1 MSLAQKLAPKLQN
14 VVNLIQNICEFLT
27 FADIDDAEETWVTQV
42 EPFLTPSERELAS
55 LAFDWICPT
64 FEEMMVQSLEELA
77 EEVIPLEVRL
87 QKVQALLDRP
97 QKQQRSEE
105 WYADADQI
113 LTASQFSTLFKSVRT
128 RGQLVLEKA
137 GVTQK
142 APRSN
147 RLACKA
153 EDSSPF
159 DWGIRFEPVVKQMY
173 CDITKTELAELG
185 RLRHLTE
192 KYLAASPD
200 GLVVK
205 DLSGS
210 EMSRVGRFVE
220 FKAPVTR
227 ALIRKVPDDYYMQM
241 QIQMEVGDV
250 DTCDYFEV
258 KFKSAY
264 GKKQEASTSPH
275 SVSDP
280 YYGTILVI
288 GSVETEEPARYE
300 FSPLNVT
307 SWTPTTLTEGEK
319 VLQEIPWSSSDWW
332 LTTVNRSKS
341 WFESVKP
348 AIESF
353 WLDVEKAKQG
363 LFVLPESTRKP
374 KQVVCLLVDEPEVGP
389 AQDAESKES
398 N

>member
-1 MSLAQKLAPKLQN
+1 MSLSQKLAPKLQS

-27 FADIDDAEETWVTQV
+27 YTDIDYAEEAWLTQV
-42 EPFLTPSERELAS
+42 EPFLTPSERDLAS
-55 LAFDWICPT
+55 LAFDWIFPA

-77 EEVIPLEVRL
+77 EEVIPLEARL

-97 QKQQRSEE
+97 QMQQRSEE

-113 LTASQFSTLFKSVRT
+113 LTASQFSTLFKSART

-173 CDITKTELAELG
+173 CDITKTDLAELG
-185 RLRHLTE
+185 RLRHQTE
-192 KYLAASPD
+192 KHLAASPD

-227 ALIRKVPDDYYMQM
+227 VLTRKVPEDYYMQM

-250 DTCDYFEV
+250 NTCDYFEV

-264 GKKQEASTSPH
+264 GKKQENSPH

-280 YYGTILVI
+280 YYGIVLVI
-288 GSVETEEPARYE
+288 GSAETEEATRYE

-307 SWTPTTLTEGEK
+307 SWSPSTLSEGEK

-332 LTTVNRSKS
+332 LVTVNRSKS

-353 WLDVEKAKQG
+353 WLDVEKARQG

-374 KQVVCLLVDEPEVGP
+374 KQVVCLLVDEPEANSNV
-389 AQDAESKES
+389 ESSEPIH
-398 N
+398 